1 MTTFWLEIDVC
12 HRVATDHQRHVGTM
26 LTQLRMLEPVGIH
39 SHNAKLGDSS
49 LAHEDKVFA
58 KLVSDEAMLRSYD
71 TSNFK
76 GQDKISY
83 DILAYFLGNQVRGE
97 PWRTTTTR

>member
-1 MTTFWLEIDVC
+1 MKRTLKWFGLILLVLLMIATALALHTWYAKPVAIGWFYNRVFMQFAIDNPEL
-12 HRVATDHQRHVGTM
+12 
-26 LTQLRMLEPVGIH
+26 LTQLRMLEQVGIH

-71 TSNFK
+71 TSNF
-76 GQDKISY
+76 
-83 DILAYFLGNQVRGE
+83 
-97 PWRTTTTR
+97 